1 MLIQGFMKLLKCMP
15 SQRSIRNKENILFHG
30 LPVKLQFLVVCP
42 SYKSLLFYRCR
53 LIGSQNRLS
62 GVDSGWKC
70 EALCSNRET
79 LLKLNELA
87 ELNDEL
93 HFNRFSV
100 DISFQNTQVINK

>member
-1 MLIQGFMKLLKCMP
+1 MDSEC
-15 SQRSIRNKENILFHG
+15 EVLF
-30 LPVKLQFLVVCP
+30 
-42 SYKSLLFYRCR
+42 
-53 LIGSQNRLS
+53 
-62 GVDSGWKC
+62 
-70 EALCSNRET
+70 SNRET